1 MGFPGGAVVK
11 NPPANAGT
19 AGNEGLIP
27 GWLGRSPGIENSN
40 TLQNS
45 YLENSIDRGAWWATD
60 HWAAKSDT
68 TEHMYACTHAH
79 THTHT
84 QSGNMTP

>member
-11 NPPANAGT
+11 NPPASAGT
-19 AGNEGLIP
+19 AGDEGLIP
-27 GWLGRSPGIENSN
+27 GLGRSPGIGNGN

-45 YLENSIDRGAWWATD
+45 CLENSIERGVWWATD

-68 TEHMYACTHAH
+68 TEHMHAH

-84 QSGNMTP
+84 HTW

>member
-11 NPPANAGT
+11 NPPASAGT
-19 AGNEGLIP
+19 AGDEGLIP
-27 GWLGRSPGIENSN
+27 GLGRSPGIGNGN

-45 YLENSIDRGAWWATD
+45 CLENSIERGVWWATD

-68 TEHMYACTHAH
+68 TEHMHAH

-84 QSGNMTP
+84 RGNMTP

>member
-11 NPPANAGT
+11 NPPASAGT
-19 AGNEGLIP
+19 AGDEGLIP
-27 GWLGRSPGIENSN
+27 GLGRSPGIGNGN

-45 YLENSIDRGAWWATD
+45 CLENSIERGAWWATD
-60 HWAAKSDT
+60 HWAAKSNT
-68 TEHMYACTHAH
+68 TEHMHAH

-84 QSGNMTP
+84 HTW

>member
-11 NPPANAGT
+11 NPPASAGT
-19 AGNEGLIP
+19 AGDEGLIP
-27 GWLGRSPGIENSN
+27 GLGRSPGIGNGN

-45 YLENSIDRGAWWATD
+45 CLENSIERGVWWATD

-68 TEHMYACTHAH
+68 TEHMHAH

-84 QSGNMTP
+84 HVVI

>member
-11 NPPANAGT
+11 NPPAWART
-19 AGNEGLIP
+19 AGDVGLIP
-27 GWLGRSPGIENSN
+27 GLGRSPGIGNGN

-45 YLENSIDRGAWWATD
+45 CLENSIERGAWWATD
-60 HWAAKSDT
+60 HWAAKSNT
-68 TEHMYACTHAH
+68 TEHMHAH

-84 QSGNMTP
+84 HTW